1 MFTQPMLGNPEV
13 SQWALLRA
21 SMAFK
26 TYYRTSPT
34 FVWRMAGK
42 QLCYIKAQVV
52 SGRTGASAMAC
63 VLPVMYAGL
72 RPDGKFVKQIVAK
85 WEGEGSVYTY
95 DGDGDSG
102 GVVEEWDDDA

>member
-1 MFTQPMLGNPEV
+1 
-13 SQWALLRA
+13 
-21 SMAFK
+21 
-26 TYYRTSPT
+26 
-34 FVWRMAGK
+34 
-42 QLCYIKAQVV
+42 
-52 SGRTGASAMAC
+52 MAC